1 MKRNKLIVQLLAAVL
16 FLSSCEKD
24 FMTVN
29 RVDAFIPSDQFY
41 TNYNYAQQAVWNVYS
56 YLPNGL
62 SSLNYEAITD
72 NAEATNVTDLSNVFN
87 QGVWNQY
94 VNPDDVW
101 SKNFNAIRAANLYLE
116 NKDKAD
122 IEYIKNRIVTSD
134 STPYF
139 NARNNVK
146 FMEGEVLFLKAYFYL
161 ELIKR
166 YGGVPVLREAFEYK
180 SEDWKNVPRN
190 TLDECVKYIV
200 ELCDAASAIIPQNL
214 SSYSWYDVGRVTYGA
229 IKTLKAKALLYAA
242 SPLFKGAGTTATWED
257 AAIAC
262 NDVIALN
269 AYTLDANYNNVFGA
283 NALSSK
289 EMIFFRQYGNNNS
302 VEYANFPISF
312 QGSNGNSVT
321 PTQNLVDQFEVLIK
335 DGSGAITG
343 SRPFSWSNAD
353 DAANPY
359 ANRDPR
365 LNNTV
370 ILNNTSFSGAVIE
383 TFDGGAAGFPKLNAT
398 KTGYYLKKWVN
409 PSVNLVTNTSAVHT
423 WAYFRYGQ
431 LLLDYAEAAF
441 NAYGADGKPSG
452 ASLTALQAL
461 NLVRARSTM
470 PALSSSQ
477 LNQASIE
484 HERNV
489 EMAYE
494 DQRLWDVRRW
504 KKGNTYFN
512 QPVNRIKITKTGT
525 GFTYQVNKLEDR
537 RFDPKMDWYPIP
549 QDEIVKTGWTQNSG
563 W

>member
-1 MKRNKLIVQLLAAVL
+1 MKRNKLIVQLLACIL
-16 FLSSCEKD
+16 LLSSCEKD

-62 SSLNYEAITD
+62 ASLSYEAITD
-72 NAEATNVTDLSNVFN
+72 NAEATNVTDMSNVFN

-101 SKNFNAIRAANLYLE
+101 SKNFNAIRAANLYLK

-180 SEDWKNVPRN
+180 SDDWKNIPRN
-190 TLDECVKYIV
+190 TLDECVKYIL

-229 IKTLKAKALLYAA
+229 IKTLKAKTLLYAA
-242 SPLFKGAGTTATWED
+242 SPLFKSAGTTASWED
-257 AAIAC
+257 AAKAY

-269 AYTLDANYNNVFGA
+269 TYTLDANYNNVFGA
-283 NALSSK
+283 NALTSK

-312 QGSNGNSVT
+312 QGANGNSVT

-335 DGSGAITG
+335 DGSGAVTG
-343 SRPFSWSNAD
+343 SRPFSWQNPS

-370 ILNNTSFSGAVIE
+370 ILNNTTFSGAVIE
-383 TFDGGAAGFPKLNAT
+383 TFEGGAAGFPKLNAT

-409 PSVNLVTNTSAVHT
+409 PSINLVTNTSAVHT

-452 ASLTALQAL
+452 ASLTALQAI

-470 PALSSSQ
+470 PALTSGQ

-504 KKGNTYFN
+504 KKGSTYFS
-512 QPVNRIKITKTGT
+512 QPVNRIKITRSGT
-525 GFTYQVNKLEDR
+525 TFTYQVNKLEDR
-537 RFDPKMDWYPIP
+537 KFDPKMDWYPIP
-549 QDEIVKTGWTQNSG
+549 QDEIVKTGWTQNQG

>member
-1 MKRNKLIVQLLAAVL
+1 MKRNKLIVQLLATVL
-16 FLSSCEKD
+16 LLSSCEKD

-29 RVDAFIPSDQFY
+29 RVEAFIPSDQFY

-62 SSLNYEAITD
+62 ASLSYEAITD

-101 SKNFNAIRAANLYLE
+101 SKNFNAIRAANLYLK

-166 YGGVPVLREAFEYK
+166 YGGVPVLRDAFEYK

-257 AAIAC
+257 AAKAF

-283 NALSSK
+283 NALTSK
-289 EMIFFRQYGNNNS
+289 EMIFFRQYGNTNS

-312 QGSNGNSVT
+312 QGANGNSVT

-335 DGSGAITG
+335 DGSGAVTG
-343 SRPFSWSNAD
+343 SRPFSWLNAD

-409 PSVNLVTNTSAVHT
+409 PSINLVTNTSAVHT

-461 NLVRARSTM
+461 NLVRARSAM
-470 PALSSSQ
+470 PTLTSSQ

-504 KKGNTYFN
+504 KKGSAYFS

-525 GFTYQVNKLEDR
+525 AFTYQVNKIEDR
-537 RFDPKMDWYPIP
+537 KFDPKMDWYPIP